1 MSVISITVKET
12 LQLKIETPK
21 RKPRVSIFPQKSYT
35 SNYKPNKQRISF
47 IHVQNRLFSSKKIH
61 GLFDITIKEVK
72 IHAIKIKETV
82 ELKKNLEDKRKLTS
96 NTKVPEIS
104 DFSLNNLLISENYRV
119 FHFVFV
125 LVSLMIF

>member
-1 MSVISITVKET
+1 
-12 LQLKIETPK
+12 
-21 RKPRVSIFPQKSYT
+21 
-35 SNYKPNKQRISF
+35 
-47 IHVQNRLFSSKKIH
+47 
-61 GLFDITIKEVK
+61 LFDINITIKEVK

-82 ELKKNLEDKRKLTS
+82 ELKKNLEDKRKLTC

-104 DFSLNNLLISENYRV
+104 DFSLDNLLISENYRV

>member
-1 MSVISITVKET
+1 
-12 LQLKIETPK
+12 
-21 RKPRVSIFPQKSYT
+21 
-35 SNYKPNKQRISF
+35 
-47 IHVQNRLFSSKKIH
+47 LFAIN
-61 GLFDITIKEVK
+61 ITIKEVK

-96 NTKVPEIS
+96 YTKVPEKS
-104 DFSLNNLLISENYRV
+104 DFSLDNLLISENYRV

>member
-1 MSVISITVKET
+1 
-12 LQLKIETPK
+12 
-21 RKPRVSIFPQKSYT
+21 
-35 SNYKPNKQRISF
+35 
-47 IHVQNRLFSSKKIH
+47 LFAIN
-61 GLFDITIKEVK
+61 ITIKEVK
-72 IHAIKIKETV
+72 IHAIKIKKTV

-104 DFSLNNLLISENYRV
+104 DFSLDNLLISENYRV

>member
-1 MSVISITVKET
+1 
-12 LQLKIETPK
+12 
-21 RKPRVSIFPQKSYT
+21 
-35 SNYKPNKQRISF
+35 
-47 IHVQNRLFSSKKIH
+47 
-61 GLFDITIKEVK
+61 LFDINITIEEVK